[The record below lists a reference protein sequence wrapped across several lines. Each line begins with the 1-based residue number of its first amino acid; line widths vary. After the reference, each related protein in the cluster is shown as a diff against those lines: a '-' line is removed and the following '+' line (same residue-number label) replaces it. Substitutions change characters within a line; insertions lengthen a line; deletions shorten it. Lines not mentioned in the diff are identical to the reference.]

1 MPRILI
7 IDDDEQVRKA
17 LRFQLS
23 DEYEIVDSGTPEEAL
38 ALALQ
43 HKPDAILLD
52 LSMPGYSGYE
62 ILQTLSSLSFTQQI
76 PILIVSGEP
85 AAYYKEFCENLGA
98 KGYFQKPVEID
109 ALRQTLSTLANGD
122 RPKAGAEPR
131 FRLRVLL
138 KLKGIDAAGAPFELL
153 TATDTVG
160 VSGFACAC
168 NASVKE
174 DSAVEVYLAKH
185 AQKIIGRARVIRVEW
200 PNTPGQRCEMR
211 FVEKPID
218 WVLH

>member
-17 LRFQLS
+17 LRFQLD
-23 DEYEIVDSGTPEEAL
+23 DEFEIIDSGSPEEAL

-85 AAYYKEFCENLGA
+85 AAYYKKFGDNLEA
-98 KGYFQKPVEID
+98 KDNLQK
-109 ALRQTLSTLANGD
+109 RLAMN
-122 RPKAGAEPR
+122 
-131 FRLRVLL
+131 
-138 KLKGIDAAGAPFELL
+138 
-153 TATDTVG
+153 
-160 VSGFACAC
+160 
-168 NASVKE
+168 
-174 DSAVEVYLAKH
+174 
-185 AQKIIGRARVIRVEW
+185 
-200 PNTPGQRCEMR
+200 
-211 FVEKPID
+211 
-218 WVLH
+218 